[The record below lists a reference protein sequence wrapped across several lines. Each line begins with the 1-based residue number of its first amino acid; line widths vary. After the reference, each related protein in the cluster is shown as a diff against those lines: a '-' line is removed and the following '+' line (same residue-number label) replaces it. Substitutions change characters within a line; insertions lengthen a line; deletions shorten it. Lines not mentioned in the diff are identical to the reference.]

1 MRIRGFMVCKGFED
15 KEITLP
21 ERSTKN
27 SAGYDFCA
35 AEDTVIESYFKKVI
49 KSITAKEENPLKP
62 TLVKTGI
69 KSYMPEDEV
78 LYIYNRSSNPMKKG
92 IILAN
97 SVGVIDSDYFENPDN
112 DGHIMFAFYNFFPFD
127 VTVKKGDKIGQG
139 IFQKYLKADN
149 DNADGERLG
158 GYGSTGR

>member
-1 MRIRGFMVCKGFED
+1 MKTRGFMVCKGFENCD
-15 KEITLP
+15 IALP
-21 ERSTKN
+21 QRSTKN

-35 AEDTVIESYFKKVI
+35 AEDIVIESYFKKVL
-49 KSITAKEENPLKP
+49 KAITQKEENPIKP
-62 TLVKTGI
+62 TLIKTGV

-92 IILAN
+92 MILAN

-112 DGHIMFAFYNFFPFD
+112 DGHIMFAFYNFYPFD
-127 VTVKKGDKIGQG
+127 ITIKKGEKIGQG
-139 IFQKYLKADN
+139 IFQKYLLADG
-149 DNADGERLG
+149 DEADGERLG

>member
-1 MRIRGFMVCKGFED
+1 MRTRGFMVCKGFED
-15 KEITLP
+15 QGITLP
-21 ERSTKN
+21 KRSTKN

-35 AEDTVIESYFKKVI
+35 AEDVVIESVFKKAL
-49 KSITAKEENPLKP
+49 KFITNNEESPVKP

-92 IILAN
+92 MVLAN

-112 DGHIMFAFYNFFPFD
+112 DGHIMFAFYNFYPFD
-127 VTVKKGDKIGQG
+127 ITIKKGEKIGQG
-139 IFQKYLKADN
+139 IFQKYLIAD
-149 DNADGERLG
+149 DDEAEGERLG